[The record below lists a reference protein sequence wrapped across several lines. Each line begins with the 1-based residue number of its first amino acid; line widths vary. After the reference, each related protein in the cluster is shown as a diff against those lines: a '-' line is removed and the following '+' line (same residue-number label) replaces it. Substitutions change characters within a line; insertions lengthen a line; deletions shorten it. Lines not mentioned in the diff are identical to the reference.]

1 MKIWQIVGI
10 KNLILCFFL
19 PFCTNVKRVLQ
30 TTEGLK
36 KKVLGPQLLKRATG
50 FVVVAGIN
58 FIKCSTNFLHLEELF
73 I

>member
-10 KNLILCFFL
+10 ILCFFL

-36 KKVLGPQLLKRATG
+36 KKSPRASI
-50 FVVVAGIN
+50 VEAGNRICGRGGN
-58 FIKCSTNFLHLEELF
+58 
-73 I
+73 